1 MQKLPM
7 SRIGELFS
15 AMNGNRELYVPVT
28 KAGKANFD
36 KWSEDAN
43 VNLSALHTVKSPKD
57 MFFPQSED
65 LVAFK
70 MEGKNIDVLP
80 PEEPDTPFVVFGVRP
95 CDARS
100 MEILDLVFLS
110 DPVDTY
116 YEARRKN
123 GVVVSLA
130 CNEPEETCF
139 CGAFGID
146 ATKPAGDVATWI
158 VNDNLYWKPLTEKG
172 EELTAQLSGLLEAA
186 DETEIE
192 DATRAVKEILN
203 KLPLRD
209 LSLEGFGEDNM
220 NELFDSPQ
228 WAELSRA
235 CIGCGTCT
243 FVCPTC
249 QCYDC
254 LLYTSIAGK
263 LNGHFPLVVWQTGS
277 GTQSNMNANEV
288 IANRGNEIAGN
299 KLLHPND
306 HVNMSQSS
314 NDTFPTAMHIAA
326 VPGIEDRLMPEM
338 DRMIETLKRLEKENE
353 GIVKKMCIRDRSGC
367 DAAYFS
373 NRVPCKS

>member
-249 QCYDC
+249 QCYDIRDFNTNDGVQRYRC
-254 LLYTSIAGK
+254 WDSCMYSDFTRMAHGNPRKTQVERFRQRFMHK
-263 LNGHFPLVVWQTGS
+263 LVYFPANNDGVYSCVGCGRCVAKCPIS
-277 GTQSNMNANEV
+277 MN
-288 IANRGNEIAGN
+288 
-299 KLLHPND
+299 
-306 HVNMSQSS
+306 
-314 NDTFPTAMHIAA
+314 
-326 VPGIEDRLMPEM
+326 
-338 DRMIETLKRLEKENE
+338 
-353 GIVKKMCIRDRSGC
+353 IVKVIKALGVNVDER
-367 DAAYFS
+367 
-373 NRVPCKS
+373 